1 MGCSG
6 RPISKSSYDVVIIK
20 RINGNP
26 DPNNYKILSHWSCG
40 KFLVIKIKYPDCNN
54 YEGKKILV
62 YKNTTLE
69 DLIKQKSI
77 DPHFSNNK
85 KYKSPIARFE
95 PTDEGLRMALDFV
108 FFETK

>member
-1 MGCSG
+1 MGCFPKSN
-6 RPISKSSYDVVIIK
+6 SSYDIVVVK
-20 RINGNP
+20 QVNVNP
-26 DPNNYKILSHWSCG
+26 DPTNYKIFSHYYCG
-40 KFLVIKIKYPDCNN
+40 EFLVIKIKYPNCDN

-69 DLIKQKSI
+69 DLMKQKSI

-95 PTDEGLRMALDFV
+95 PTDEGLKMALDFV
-108 FFETK
+108 FFQTK